1 MPIPSPI
8 PSSRLKL
15 AVVAACALLV
25 VGAAVLLVLYRHAP
39 APGKPAGVGSP
50 PPPATSSA
58 PASPTAAA
66 TTASPSAATSGP
78 ATPSPTRA
86 AGPPPKTAT
95 PGLVLADGPYGFQVP
110 RGWTFAPLASASSD
124 SQAAHWTDP
133 ASGARIDYLV
143 VSTAAI
149 YSVDHT
155 VNLASIEAALPCKQ
169 LPPTSY
175 TYLPGKGPRY
185 SCAPMNGLNVNGLV
199 LIKPYPQ
206 GFRLLQLQMPAAQDA
221 VVAQILAGFH

>member
-1 MPIPSPI
+1 MPFA
-8 PSSRLKL
+8 SSRLKL
-15 AVVAACALLV
+15 AVIVACTLLV
-25 VGAAVLLVLYRHAP
+25 AGAAVLLARPRHAP
-39 APGKPAGVGSP
+39 APGKRSGVGSP
-50 PPPATSSA
+50 SPSVTSSA
-58 PASPTAAA
+58 SASPTAAA
-66 TTASPSAATSGP
+66 TTASPSVAGP

-86 AGPPPKTAT
+86 ASPSPKTT
-95 PGLVLADGPYGFQVP
+95 NPGIALVDGPYGFQVP

-185 SCAPMNGLNVNGLV
+185 SCAPVSGLNVNGLV

>member
-1 MPIPSPI
+1 
-8 PSSRLKL
+8 
-15 AVVAACALLV
+15 
-25 VGAAVLLVLYRHAP
+25 
-39 APGKPAGVGSP
+39 
-50 PPPATSSA
+50 
-58 PASPTAAA
+58 
-66 TTASPSAATSGP
+66 
-78 ATPSPTRA
+78 
-86 AGPPPKTAT
+86 
-95 PGLVLADGPYGFQVP
+95 
-110 RGWTFAPLASASSD
+110 
-124 SQAAHWTDP
+124 
-133 ASGARIDYLV
+133 V

-185 SCAPMNGLNVNGLV
+185 SCAPMSGLNVNGLV

>member
-1 MPIPSPI
+1 MPI
-8 PSSRLKL
+8 SSNQLKV
-15 AVVAACALLV
+15 AVLVACALLV
-25 VGAAVLLVLYRHAP
+25 AGAAVILARHRHAP
-39 APGKPAGVGSP
+39 GAGKRPGAASPAPSTP
-50 PPPATSSA
+50 PPSA
-58 PASPTAAA
+58 PPSPTAAP
-66 TTASPSAATSGP
+66 TTASPSATTSGP

-86 AGPPPKTAT
+86 GGPSPKTT
-95 PGLVLADGPYGFQVP
+95 TQGITLVDGPYGFQVP
-110 RGWTFAPLASASSD
+110 RGWAFAPLASASSD

-175 TYLPGKGPRY
+175 VYLPGKGPRY
-185 SCAPMNGLNVNGLV
+185 SCAPVNGMNVNGLV
-199 LIKPYPQ
+199 LVKPYPQ
-206 GFRLLQLQMPAAQDA
+206 GFRLLQLQMPPAQDP